1 MTDWR
6 LSIPIGSRVIVDDK
20 KEQHI
25 FYGYN
30 YDKSIVSC
38 FPTKSSSITE
48 NMIFI
53 PIKAVLSII
62 HPSNLEKEFQK
73 LDI

>member
-6 LSIPIGSRVIVDDK
+6 LSIPIGSRVVIDDK
-20 KEQHI
+20 EEQHI

-30 YDKSIVSC
+30 YDRTIVSC
-38 FPTKSSSITE
+38 FPVNSASITE

-53 PIKAVLSII
+53 PIKAILSISQ
-62 HPSNLEKEFQK
+62 PGNLEKQFQK